1 MPPQVAALL
10 CFGFIAWLFA
20 RDARRRSGVS
30 SAIYIPLLWAFVVGT
45 RPLSMY
51 PFSPSLGLGSGEINA
66 GGSAEGSPFDTLL
79 FMGSILFGAI
89 VVLRRRLNFQEIFRT
104 NRALGIYFVYLG
116 ISVLWADSSFVSLK
130 RWIKDLGNVIMV
142 LIILSEAEPLSAVK
156 AFLARF
162 AYMVLPLSVL
172 VIKYFGD
179 ISRYYDEWTYQP
191 RYCGMSTDKNM
202 LGMSLFVSMVS
213 IVWLLIQTRERPPG
227 TKKDKL
233 EVPTYGVLIVLGI
246 WLLSKAQSATAMTC
260 TGLGSVIMLGLRV
273 PFVRARL
280 DRLGVFAT
288 VAVVVVLILQFT
300 LDISNVFVGFLG
312 RDLTFTGR
320 TDIWAAV
327 LKTDINPLIGTG
339 FYSFWSDERMRMI
352 SDGYNGLINESHN
365 GYLETYLNSGMIGVG
380 LLIFMLAATAKA
392 IKRSVAAGDPF
403 GGLRFSFLLA
413 SVVYAFSEAI
423 FNRLSG
429 LWVMLLLAAID
440 LPRRQPASVPA
451 AAGSAQR
458 NPEPPL
464 DTVQPPAGSVGA
476 GAQV

>member
-1 MPPQVAALL
+1 
-10 CFGFIAWLFA
+10 
-20 RDARRRSGVS
+20 
-30 SAIYIPLLWAFVVGT
+30 
-45 RPLSMY
+45 MY
-51 PFSPSLGLGSGEINA
+51 PFSSSLGLGSGEIHA
-66 GGSAEGSPFDTLL
+66 SGSAEGSPFDTML
-79 FMGSILFGAI
+79 FMGSILLGAI
-89 VVLRRRLNFQEIFRT
+89 VISRRRLNFREIFRT

-116 ISVLWADSSFVSLK
+116 LSVLWADSSFVSFK
-130 RWIKDLGNVIMV
+130 RFIKDLGNIIMV
-142 LIILSEAEPLSAVK
+142 LIILSEAEPLNAVK

-162 AYMVLPLSVL
+162 AYMIIPLSVL
-172 VIKYFGD
+172 VVKYFGD

-213 IVWLLIQTRERPPG
+213 IVWLMLQTRDRPPE

-233 EVPTYGVLIVLGI
+233 ELPIYWFLIAIGV

-260 TGLGSVIMLGLRV
+260 TGLSSAIMIGLRI

-288 VAVVVVLILQFT
+288 VAVVVALLLQVT
-300 LDISNVFVGFLG
+300 VDISSVFVGFMG

-320 TDIWAAV
+320 TDIWSAV

-339 FYSFWSDERMRMI
+339 FYSFWSEERMRAI
-352 SDGYNGLINESHN
+352 SEGYNGLINESHN
-365 GYLETYLNSGMIGVG
+365 GYLETYLNSGLIGVA
-380 LLIFMLAATAKA
+380 LLIIMLAMTARA
-392 IKRSVAAGDPF
+392 IKRSVAAGEPF

-423 FNRLSG
+423 FDRLSG

-440 LPRRQPASVPA
+440 MPRQQPAVVQMPF
-451 AAGSAQR
+451 GLRQQV
-458 NPEPPL
+458 PEPPL
-464 DTVQPPAGSVGA
+464 DADQTAGGAAEA